1 MSVGLMLCEHAYR
14 AAEPG
19 LWILWPAA
27 VLLIAS
33 GILTYIFRRRKR

>member
-1 MSVGLMLCEHAYR
+1 MIALLCEHAYR

-27 VLLIAS
+27 VLLITS
-33 GILTYIFRRRKR
+33 GILTYTILRRKR